1 MKAVKNRKLAVLLTA
16 AIVLALWLPG
26 PAPIGVAASSS
37 EAQSV
42 QDEINNLNVQLA
54 EAIDRYDEQAAK
66 LDELN
71 ASIEANQNDMDAT
84 ARELGRSITILNN
97 RAVGIY
103 KRGDVSSLEVIF
115 NSKNFNDFITQLD
128 LLTRVGDRDAVIVK
142 EVEKQKTAIEAKA
155 KKLDEQR
162 KTQEALTN
170 DLSAQRDDID
180 AQLSDK
186 ENVLASILED
196 IAAMDSAEAQRA
208 SRRSRERGAR
218 RSGASLTNP
227 LPGGSWGELSPGEES
242 DHYKYGGSG
251 HGVWLYEYSNEGM
264 SDAIDIGGP
273 GDIVY
278 AAHSGTVIWT
288 TSGSSGVTIIQGEG
302 FMTCYAH
309 STPFY
314 GAGDFVYAGQAI
326 AEVNLHLHF
335 ELLDGGEY
343 VPAGDFQ
350 TYF

>member
-1 MKAVKNRKLAVLLTA
+1 MKVNKTHQLAAVLAVTIL
-16 AIVLALWLPG
+16 IALWQPVTA
-26 PAPIGVAASSS
+26 PAGLAVSSS
-37 EAQSV
+37 EAQNV
-42 QDEINNLNVQLA
+42 QNEINNLNVQLA
-54 EAIDRYDEQAAK
+54 EAVDRYDEQAAK

-71 ASIEANQNDMDAT
+71 ASIEANQNDMDTA
-84 ARELGRSITILNN
+84 ARELGRSIAILNN

-103 KRGDVSSLEVIF
+103 KRGSVSSLEVIF
-115 NSKNFNDFITQLD
+115 SSKNFDEFVTQLD

-142 EVEKQKTAIEAKA
+142 EVEKQKVAIEAKA

-162 KTQEALTN
+162 KQQESLTN
-170 DLSAQRDDID
+170 DLAAQRDEID
-180 AQLSDK
+180 AQLADK

-196 IAAMDSAEAQRA
+196 IAAMDAAEAERT
-208 SRRSRERGAR
+208 SRRSRERGSR
-218 RSGASLTNP
+218 RSGASLTCP
-227 LPGGSWGELSPGEES
+227 LPGGGWGEYYPGEES

-251 HGVWLYEYSNEGM
+251 HGVWLYEYSSEGM
-264 SDAIDIGGP
+264 SDAIDVGGP

-288 TSGSSGVTIIQGEG
+288 SSGWGGVTIIQGEG
-302 FMTCYAH
+302 FTTCYAH

-314 GAGDFVYAGQAI
+314 GSGEFVYAGQAI
-326 AEVNLHLHF
+326 AEVDMHLHF
-335 ELLDGGEY
+335 ELLDGGGY

>member
-1 MKAVKNRKLAVLLTA
+1 MKPRKLAAVTA
-16 AIVLALWLPG
+16 VMIIIALWQPVS
-26 PAPIGVAASSS
+26 PATGLAASSS
-37 EAQSV
+37 EAQNV
-42 QDEINNLNVQLA
+42 QNEINNLNVQLA
-54 EAIDRYDEQAAK
+54 EAVDRYDKQAAR
-66 LDELN
+66 LDELIG
-71 ASIEANQNDMDAT
+71 AIEQNQNEMDAA
-84 ARELGRSITILNN
+84 ARELGRAITILNN

-103 KRGDVSSLEVIF
+103 KRGSVSSLEVIF
-115 NSKNFNDFITQLD
+115 NSKNFNDFVTQLD

-142 EVEKQKTAIEAKA
+142 EVAKQKLQIETNARE
-155 KKLDEQR
+155 LDKQR
-162 KTQEALTN
+162 KDQESLTN
-170 DLSAQRDDID
+170 DLADQRDVID
-180 AQLSDK
+180 SQLTNK

-196 IAAMDSAEAQRA
+196 IAAMDAAEAERQ
-208 SRRSRERGAR
+208 SRRSRARGAR

-227 LPGGSWGELSPGEES
+227 LPGGGWGYLSPGEES

-288 TSGSSGVTIIQGEG
+288 SSGSGGVTVISGEG
-302 FMTCYAH
+302 FITCYAH
-309 STPFY
+309 STPFF
-314 GAGDFVYAGQAI
+314 GTGDFVYAGQAI
-326 AEVNLHLHF
+326 AEVSMHLHF
-335 ELLDGGEY
+335 ELLDGGEF